1 MGAVEVSGQVEPG
14 FERVR
19 DAFEANFAERGDV
32 GAAFC
37 LYAGGRPVVDLV
49 GGTVDASGTAYGPQT
64 LQLVFSTTKG
74 ATAVCAHILAERG
87 DLDLDAPVAEYWPE
101 FAAEAKDRIPVRWL
115 LSHRAGLP
123 VVDAELTLHQLCEVT
138 PIVEALAAQRPVW
151 EPGTDHGYHALTYGW
166 LVGEVVRRVSG
177 RSIGTFFADE
187 VAKPLGLDFF
197 IGLPTE
203 EEARVAPLL
212 PMKIVIPPDAETIE
226 RMVANFSPDGLLLRA
241 LTLNG
246 AIGFGDIRLEEGVDP
261 FGGNSPFNLPE
272 VHATEMPAANGITTA
287 ASLARMYAATFGE
300 VDGVRLFSERTMND
314 ARLPRSEGPDR
325 VLVELT
331 RLGSGF
337 FLDCPQCPLLG
348 PHSYGH
354 AGAGGS
360 LGFADPEAGIAF
372 GYVMNQMALGLGGDP
387 RANALVEAVRACL

>member
-1 MGAVEVSGQVEPG
+1 MGSVEINGRVEPG

-19 DAFEANFAERGDV
+19 EVFETNFAERGDV
-32 GAAFC
+32 GAAVC
-37 LYAGGRPVVDLV
+37 VYAGGRAVVDMV
-49 GGTVDASGTAYGPQT
+49 GGTVDATGTPYGPET

-74 ATAVCAHILAERG
+74 ATAVCANMLAERG
-87 DLDLDAPVAEYWPE
+87 DLDLDAPVVEYWPE
-101 FAAEAKDRIPVRWL
+101 FGAAGKERIPVRWL

-123 VVDAELTLHQLCEVT
+123 TVDGELSLEQLCQVT
-138 PIVEALAAQRPVW
+138 PVVEALAAQRPFW

-177 RSIGTFFADE
+177 RTIGTFFAEE

-197 IGLPTE
+197 IGLPAAE
-203 EEARVAPLL
+203 EDRVAPLL
-212 PMKIVIPPDAETIE
+212 PMKIVVPPDAETIE
-226 RMVANFSPDGLLLRA
+226 RMAANFNPEGLLLRA

-246 AIGFGDIRLEEGVDP
+246 ALGFGEIRLDENADP
-261 FGGNSPFNLPE
+261 WDGDSPFNKRE

-300 VDGVRLFSERTMND
+300 VDGVRLLSERSMND
-314 ARLPRSEGPDR
+314 ARAPRSEGPDR
-325 VLVELT
+325 VLVEVT
-331 RLGSGF
+331 RLGTGF

-348 PHSYGH
+348 PNSYGH

-372 GYVMNQMALGLGGDP
+372 GYVMNQMTLGLGGDP
-387 RANALVEAVRACL
+387 RAVALVEAVRDCL